1 MSLCEIGY
9 HLLLDVIIQ
18 NNNKSEFSPGFT
30 ATIKKQ
36 LFQHIQQQPPD
47 KARSFRDMWCSF
59 AFKAS
64 NFVAI
69 ARVLVVDWMSYF
81 GEWAQSPQTPHV
93 E

>member
-1 MSLCEIGY
+1 MKGHESEMCSWVHKLALIIMSLCEIGY

-47 KARSFRDMWCSF
+47 KARSFRDM
-59 AFKAS
+59 
-64 NFVAI
+64 
-69 ARVLVVDWMSYF
+69 
-81 GEWAQSPQTPHV
+81 
-93 E
+93 